1 MNRVAQHPVQA
12 FAAALGRDAHDFS
25 DLNDDLELMTGLLS
39 LVDEY
44 IGVSNTNMHLR
55 AAVGRS
61 ARVLVP
67 CPADRRW
74 MAADAASPWFPGFSI
89 YRQSL
94 AGEWD
99 DALDSLERDI
109 GAAWR

>member
-1 MNRVAQHPVQA
+1 
-12 FAAALGRDAHDFS
+12 
-25 DLNDDLELMTGLLS
+25 
-39 LVDEY
+39 
-44 IGVSNTNMHLR
+44 
-55 AAVGRS
+55 
-61 ARVLVP
+61 
-67 CPADRRW
+67 